1 METEFEGVIEL
12 HVLMHS
18 LTGPTLLFPAS
29 KSDLKH
35 WRELKGGADTKGGTE
50 TELGGRECLVLM
62 YSLTG
67 PILLLSASKS
77 DYKHNISASSN
88 FLFTG

>member
-1 METEFEGVIEL
+1 ML
-12 HVLMHS
+12 
-18 LTGPTLLFPAS
+18 LTAS

-50 TELGGRECLVLM
+50 TELGEGAECLVLM